1 MEISLRNFL
10 KIFLAVIIMIIL
22 MVVYRSVL
30 NYKRTSE
37 EEKIK
42 NEKIKS
48 MFTLVE
54 NKKYA
59 TISEYTIYGNH
70 LNIKGEE

>member
-42 NEKIKS
+42 N
-48 MFTLVE
+48 MQL
-54 NKKYA
+54 
-59 TISEYTIYGNH
+59 
-70 LNIKGEE
+70 